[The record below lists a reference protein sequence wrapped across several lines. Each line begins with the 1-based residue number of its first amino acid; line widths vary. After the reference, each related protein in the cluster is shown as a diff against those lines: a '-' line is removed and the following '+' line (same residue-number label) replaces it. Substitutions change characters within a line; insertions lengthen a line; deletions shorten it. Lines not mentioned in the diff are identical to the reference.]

1 MKVGMIF
8 ECGPQGADRKVCEYL
23 AKRIRPDLDIK
34 SETLDNKPN
43 LIANCGNAATQL
55 LEDGCDRV
63 VIVWDSRP
71 AWPDTESKPC
81 LKEERRAIYDS
92 LHGANV
98 ASERVYLVCIMQEL
112 EAWLLAD
119 ERAIRA
125 VLSSPAHPIAIQ
137 RRRKV
142 DQIPNP
148 KSVLNNI
155 FKEHK
160 GRRYVDR
167 IHAEQIVKAMRDL
180 NRLKRVETFR
190 RFALKVTDVE
200 L

>member
-8 ECGPQGADRKVCEYL
+8 ECGPQGADKTVCMQL
-23 AKRIRPDLDIK
+23 AKRISPELQIIAR
-34 SETLDNKPN
+34 TLDEKPN
-43 LIANCGNAATQL
+43 LITGCGSAAAQL

-63 VIVWDSRP
+63 LIIWDLRP

-81 LKEERRAIYDS
+81 LKEERQAIHDS
-92 LHGANV
+92 LNGANV
-98 ASERVYLVCIMQEL
+98 RSEAIYLVCIRQEL

-119 ERAIRA
+119 ERALGSM
-125 VLSSPAHPIAIQ
+125 LSRRAHPVNVS

-148 KSVLNNI
+148 KSVLNNV
-155 FKEHK
+155 FKEHR

-167 IHAEQIVKAMRDL
+167 IHAEQIVKAMPD
-180 NRLKRVETFR
+180 LKRLQRVDSFR
-190 RFALKVTDVE
+190 RFQNKLTT
-200 L
+200 